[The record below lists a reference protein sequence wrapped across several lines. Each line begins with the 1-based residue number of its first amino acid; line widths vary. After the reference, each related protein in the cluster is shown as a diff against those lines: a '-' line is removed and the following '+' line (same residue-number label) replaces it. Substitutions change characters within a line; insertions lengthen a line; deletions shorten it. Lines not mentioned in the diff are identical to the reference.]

1 MNDKL
6 TDQAA
11 KNVLVLKKFGSGNNE
26 EAKKNIKSLKTTVMI
41 LQNQS

>member
-1 MNDKL
+1 MDDKL

-11 KNVLVLKKFGSGNNE
+11 KNVLVSKKFGSGNNE

>member
-11 KNVLVLKKFGSGNNE
+11 KNVLVLKKFGTVNNE